1 MPEKSN
7 CSRAIVAVLL
17 CAATFACS
25 STEFVSTWRSP
36 TAQPLR
42 LAGTKVVAVFM
53 SKKEGVRRHAEDA
66 MAREITKRGA
76 QGVASYTVIDERL
89 IRDEKFARSAFE
101 RLGFAGSV
109 VMRVVGN
116 QTQVTYTPSY
126 WTAYP
131 YYGHYWGGYWGWGWG
146 SVYAPGYLETDQVVS
161 VETLIYSLRQDQLV
175 WAGVSRTIDPSNLDS
190 FIEELAGAISDQM
203 KSDGLLN

>member
-1 MPEKSN
+1 MRRSLAR
-7 CSRAIVAVLL
+7 SAVALVCMSAFF
-17 CAATFACS
+17 CAT
-25 STEFVSTWRSP
+25 TEFVSTWRSP

-42 LAGTKVVAVFM
+42 LAGAKVVAVFM
-53 SKKEGVRRHAEDA
+53 SSKEGVRRHAEDA

-76 QGVASYTVIDERL
+76 IGVASYTVIDQRL

-131 YYGHYWGGYWGWGWG
+131 YYGHFWGGYWGWGWG
-146 SVYAPGYLETDQVVS
+146 SVYAPGYLQTDQVVS

-175 WAGVSRTIDPSNLDS
+175 WAGVSRTIDPSSLDG
-190 FIEELAGAISDQM
+190 FIEELASAITDEM
-203 KSDGLLN
+203 KSDGLLP

>member
-66 MAREITKRGA
+66 MAREITKHGA

-146 SVYAPGYLETDQVVS
+146 SVYAPGYLETEKVVS

-175 WAGVSRTIDPSNLDS
+175 WAGVSRTTDPSNLDS
-190 FIEELAGAISDQM
+190 FIEELAGAITDQM
-203 KSDGLLN
+203 KSDGLLQ

>member
-1 MPEKSN
+1 MKRKIVL
-7 CSRAIVAVLL
+7 RATALVILASL
-17 CAATFACS
+17 ACS
-25 STEFVSTWRSP
+25 TTEFVSTWRSP

-53 SKKEGVRRHAEDA
+53 SKNESVRRHAEDA
-66 MAREITKRGA
+66 MAREISKRGA
-76 QGVASYTVIDERL
+76 QGVPSYTVIDERL

-131 YYGHYWGGYWGWGWG
+131 YYGHFWGGYWGWGWG
-146 SVYAPGYLETDQVVS
+146 SVYAPGYLATDQVVS

-175 WAGVSRTIDPSNLDS
+175 WAGVSRTIDPSNVDS
-190 FIEELAGAISDQM
+190 FIEELAGAITDQM
-203 KSDGLLN
+203 KSDGLLS

>member
-1 MPEKSN
+1 MSEKSN
-7 CSRAIVAVLL
+7 LSRAIIAVLL

-76 QGVASYTVIDERL
+76 QGVPSYTVIDERL

-131 YYGHYWGGYWGWGWG
+131 YYGHFWGGYWGWGWG
-146 SVYAPGYLETDQVVS
+146 SVYAPGYLEMEKVVS
-161 VETLIYSLRQDQLV
+161 VETLVYSLRQDQLV
-175 WAGVSRTIDPSNLDS
+175 WAGVSRTTDPSNLDS
-190 FIEELAGAISDQM
+190 FIEELAGAITDQM
-203 KSDGLLN
+203 KSDGLLQ

>member
-1 MPEKSN
+1 MSEKSN
-7 CSRAIVAVLL
+7 LSRAIIAVLL

-76 QGVASYTVIDERL
+76 QGVPSYTVIDERL

-131 YYGHYWGGYWGWGWG
+131 YYGHFWGGYWGWGWG
-146 SVYAPGYLETDQVVS
+146 SVYAPGYLETEKVVS

-175 WAGVSRTIDPSNLDS
+175 WAGVSRTTDPSNLDS
-190 FIEELAGAISDQM
+190 FIEELAGAITDQM
-203 KSDGLLN
+203 KSDGLLQ

>member
-1 MPEKSN
+1 VKESLARWAVALACVLSFS
-7 CSRAIVAVLL
+7 CS
-17 CAATFACS
+17 T
-25 STEFVSTWRSP
+25 TEFVSTWRSP

-53 SKKEGVRRHAEDA
+53 SKNESVRRHAEDA
-66 MAREITKRGA
+66 MAREITRRGA

-109 VMRVVGN
+109 VMRVVGS
-116 QTQVTYTPSY
+116 QTQVYYQPSY

-131 YYGHYWGGYWGWGWG
+131 YYGHFWGGYWGWGWG
-146 SVYAPGYLETDQVVS
+146 SVYAPGYLETEKVVS

-190 FIEELAGAISDQM
+190 FIEELASAITDQM
-203 KSDGLLN
+203 KSDGLLQ

>member
-7 CSRAIVAVLL
+7 FSRAIIAVVL
-17 CAATFACS
+17 CAAALACS

-131 YYGHYWGGYWGWGWG
+131 YYGHFWGGYWGWGWG

-175 WAGVSRTIDPSNLDS
+175 WAGVSRTTDPSNLDS
-190 FIEELAGAISDQM
+190 FIEELAGAITDQM
-203 KSDGLLN
+203 KSDGLLK

>member
-1 MPEKSN
+1 MNRKILRVATLVGITALS
-7 CSRAIVAVLL
+7 CS
-17 CAATFACS
+17 T
-25 STEFVSTWRSP
+25 TEFVSTWRSP

-42 LAGTKVVAVFM
+42 LTGSKVVAVFM

-116 QTQVTYTPSY
+116 QTQITYTPTY

-131 YYGHYWGGYWGWGWG
+131 YYGHFWGGYWGYGWG

-190 FIEELAGAISDQM
+190 FIEELASAITDQM
-203 KSDGLLN
+203 KSDGLLQ

>member
-1 MPEKSN
+1 MERKIAF
-7 CSRAIVAVLL
+7 RVAAALL
-17 CAATFACS
+17 GVASLSCS

-53 SKKEGVRRHAEDA
+53 NRKEGVRRHAEDA

-76 QGVASYTVIDERL
+76 IGVASYTVIDERL
-89 IRDEKFARSAFE
+89 IRDEKFARSVFE

-116 QTQVTYTPSY
+116 QTQVYYTPAY

-131 YYGHYWGGYWGWGWG
+131 YYGHFWGGYWGWGWG
-146 SVYAPGYLETDQVVS
+146 SVYAPGYLETEQVVS

-175 WAGVSRTIDPSNLDS
+175 WAGVSRTVDPSNLDS
-190 FIEELAGAISDQM
+190 FIEELAGAITDQM
-203 KSDGLLN
+203 KSDGLLQ

>member
-1 MPEKSN
+1 VKEN
-7 CSRAIVAVLL
+7 LARWIVALACVLS
-17 CAATFACS
+17 FSCS
-25 STEFVSTWRSP
+25 TTEFVSTWRSP

-53 SKKEGVRRHAEDA
+53 SKNESIRRHAEDA

-109 VMRVVGN
+109 VMRVVGS
-116 QTQVTYTPSY
+116 QTQVYYQPSY

-131 YYGHYWGGYWGWGWG
+131 YYGHFWGGYWGWGWG
-146 SVYAPGYLETDQVVS
+146 SVYAPGYLETEKVVS

-175 WAGVSRTIDPSNLDS
+175 WAGVSRTVDPSNLDS
-190 FIEELAGAISDQM
+190 FIEELAGAITDQM
-203 KSDGLLN
+203 KSDGLLP

>member
-1 MPEKSN
+1 MSEKSN
-7 CSRAIVAVLL
+7 LSRAIIAVLL

-76 QGVASYTVIDERL
+76 QGVPSYTVIDERL
-89 IRDEKFARSAFE
+89 IRDEKFAR
-101 RLGFAGSV
+101 
-109 VMRVVGN
+109 
-116 QTQVTYTPSY
+116 
-126 WTAYP
+126 
-131 YYGHYWGGYWGWGWG
+131 
-146 SVYAPGYLETDQVVS
+146 
-161 VETLIYSLRQDQLV
+161 
-175 WAGVSRTIDPSNLDS
+175 
-190 FIEELAGAISDQM
+190 
-203 KSDGLLN
+203 

>member
-1 MPEKSN
+1 MSEKSN
-7 CSRAIVAVLL
+7 LSRAIIAVLL

-76 QGVASYTVIDERL
+76 QGVPSYTVIDERL

-131 YYGHYWGGYWGWGWG
+131 YYGHFWGGYWGWGWG
-146 SVYAPGYLETDQVVS
+146 SVYAPGYLETEKVVS
-161 VETLIYSLRQDQLV
+161 VETLVYSLRQDQLV
-175 WAGVSRTIDPSNLDS
+175 WAGVSRTTDPSNLDS
-190 FIEELAGAISDQM
+190 FIEELAGAITDQM
-203 KSDGLLN
+203 KSDGLLQ